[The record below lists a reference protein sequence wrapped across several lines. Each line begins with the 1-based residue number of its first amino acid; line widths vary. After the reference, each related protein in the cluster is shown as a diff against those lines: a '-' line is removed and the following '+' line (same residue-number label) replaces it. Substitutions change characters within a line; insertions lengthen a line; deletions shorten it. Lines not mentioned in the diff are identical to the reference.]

1 MIHAYIGLLR
11 SDGTEPDK
19 ASGYKR
25 TYVKDLEKPSEARQL
40 LLEHQIVFPD
50 VTAPGYG
57 IIAQAAIYDREEG
70 GEPRYICQLPE
81 ALDVHQ
87 GVVPVIHKGRLWRGV
102 ETQVKVNIKPSA
114 SFSARGV
121 MSR

>member
-1 MIHAYIGLLR
+1 MAHAYIGLLR
-11 SDGTEPDK
+11 ADGTEPDK
-19 ASGYKR
+19 ASGYR
-25 TYVKDLEKPSEARQL
+25 RVMAEAEEGATLATL
-40 LLEHQIVFPD
+40 LGSQQIVFPD

-57 IIAQAAIYDREEG
+57 VICAAALYDREEA
-70 GEPRYICQLPE
+70 GEALCLWKFPE
-81 ALDVHQ
+81 AVDVHQ
-87 GVVPVIHKGRLWRGV
+87 GIVPVIHKSRLWRGV

>member
-19 ASGYKR
+19 ASGYRRVAVEDKWEDSLCL
-25 TYVKDLEKPSEARQL
+25 VKGS
-40 LLEHQIVFPD
+40 QIVFPD

-57 IIAQAAIYDREEG
+57 VISTAAVYEQNEG
-70 GEPRYICQLPE
+70 GEPVFTYPLPE

-87 GVVPVIHKGRLWRGV
+87 GVVPVIHKGKLWRGV
-102 ETQVKVNIKPSA
+102 ETRATVTVKPGILSA
-114 SFSARGV
+114 AGGLRK
-121 MSR
+121 

>member
-1 MIHAYIGLLR
+1 MINAYIGLLR

-19 ASGYKR
+19 ASGYRR
-25 TYVKDLEKPSEARQL
+25 TCIGEISRATAVPTL
-40 LLEHQIVFPD
+40 LLEYQVVFPD

-57 IIAQAAIYDREEG
+57 VIAAAALYDREEG
-70 GEPRYICQLPE
+70 GEPLYAWNLPE

-102 ETQVKVNIKPSA
+102 EAKATVCVRPNAQSGIGGSLW
-114 SFSARGV
+114 
-121 MSR
+121 

>member
-11 SDGTEPDK
+11 ADGTEPDK
-19 ASGYKR
+19 ASGYRRVAVEAKWEGSLCL
-25 TYVKDLEKPSEARQL
+25 VKGS
-40 LLEHQIVFPD
+40 QIVFPD

-57 IIAQAAIYDREEG
+57 VISTAAVYKQNEG
-70 GEPRYICQLPE
+70 GEPVFTYPLPE

-87 GVVPVIHKGRLWRGV
+87 GVVPVLHRGRLWRGV